1 MERQRLA
8 ILVGGGPAPG
18 INSVIAAATIRAR
31 LDDVDVLGIEDGF
44 EWLIRG
50 DPSHT
55 RPLTIENVSRIH
67 FRGGSAIGISRANPT
82 RDAESLTRT
91 VRALRQLGVTELIT
105 IGGDDTAFSSMRVHE
120 RAAGIRVAHVPKTI
134 DNDLELPAHVDTFG
148 FQTARHH
155 GVEIVKNLMVDAK
168 TTSRWYYVV
177 AMGRKAGHLAL
188 GIGKAAGATVTL
200 IPEEFTTRPAP
211 LARVVDTLVGAHLK
225 RLAGGRR
232 DGVAVIAEG
241 VALAVDPRD
250 LDALETTER
259 DDHGHVRL
267 DEINFGEVLK
277 HAVQERLKDF
287 RLQSTIATKN
297 IGYELR
303 CADPI
308 PYDMEYT
315 RDLGYCAAKYLL
327 GGGDAAMVSLQGGEF
342 VPVPFEALIDP
353 ATGRARVR
361 LVDVN
366 TTRYAIARRYMLR
379 LRRDDF
385 ESDERLRPLAD
396 VTGLSVE
403 SFRREF
409 EYLVSDEPPALQLI
423 EPGARRPS

>member
-1 MERQRLA
+1 MEGKNNNSRQRLA

-31 LDDVDVLGIEDGF
+31 LDDVEVLGVEDGF
-44 EWLIRG
+44 EWLMQG
-50 DPSHT
+50 DMSHV
-55 RPLTIENVSRIH
+55 RPLTIESVSRIH
-67 FRGGSAIGISRANPT
+67 FRGGSTLGISRANPT
-82 RDAESLTRT
+82 RDP
-91 VRALRQLGVTELIT
+91 RALERVVDVLHRLGVTELIT
-105 IGGDDTAFSSMRVHE
+105 IGGDDTAFSAMKLHE
-120 RAAGIRVAHVPKTI
+120 RAGGLRVAHVPKTI

-155 GVEIVKNLMVDAK
+155 GVEMVKNLMVDAK

-188 GIGKAAGATVTL
+188 GIGKSVGATITL
-200 IPEEFTTRPAP
+200 IPEEFPNPPIAIDD
-211 LARVVDTLVGAHLK
+211 VVRTLEGAIVK
-225 RLAGGRR
+225 RLARGRP

-250 LDALETTER
+250 LDQLENTER

-267 DEINFGEVLK
+267 DELNFGEILK

-287 RLQSTIATKN
+287 KITSTIGTKN

-308 PYDMEYT
+308 PFDMEYT

-342 VPVPFEALIDP
+342 VPVPFESLVLL
-353 ATGRARVR
+353 AT
-361 LVDVN
+361 
-366 TTRYAIARRYMLR
+366 
-379 LRRDDF
+379 
-385 ESDERLRPLAD
+385 
-396 VTGLSVE
+396 
-403 SFRREF
+403 
-409 EYLVSDEPPALQLI
+409 
-423 EPGARRPS
+423 

>member
-1 MERQRLA
+1 
-8 ILVGGGPAPG
+8 
-18 INSVIAAATIRAR
+18 
-31 LDDVDVLGIEDGF
+31 
-44 EWLIRG
+44 
-50 DPSHT
+50 
-55 RPLTIENVSRIH
+55 
-67 FRGGSAIGISRANPT
+67 
-82 RDAESLTRT
+82 
-91 VRALRQLGVTELIT
+91 
-105 IGGDDTAFSSMRVHE
+105 VHQ

-134 DNDLELPAHVDTFG
+134 DNDLDLPAHVDTFG

-155 GVEIVKNLMVDAK
+155 GVEMIKNLMVDAK

-188 GIGKAAGATVTL
+188 GIGKAAGATITL
-200 IPEEFTTRPAP
+200 IPEEFTTSPVP
-211 LARVVDTLVGAHLK
+211 LSRIVDTLVGAHLK
-225 RLAGGRR
+225 RLANRRR

-241 VALAVDPRD
+241 VALSVDPRD
-250 LDALETTER
+250 LDALENTER

-277 HAVQERLKDF
+277 HAVHERLRDF
-287 RLQSTIATKN
+287 KITSTISTKN

-308 PYDMEYT
+308 PFDMEYT

-342 VPVPFEALIDP
+342 VPVPFESLLDP
-353 ATGRARVR
+353 ATGRAKVR

-385 ESDERLRPLAD
+385 ESDARLRPVAEAA
-396 VTGLSVE
+396 GLSLE
-403 SFRREF
+403 AFRREF

-423 EPGARRPS
+423 EPRAH